1 MKKTILLYLKQS
13 VLAALLLAGL
23 FSCRPDRS
31 EALMAQARQA
41 MAENRFQA
49 AKSYLDTI
57 QALYPKDLV
66 KLKAVRQLFFEV
78 EFAEQQHSQ
87 AGSDSLLAL
96 RRTELPAKIKD
107 FVLEKDGD
115 TDAPGYYVHLR
126 QRYSQ
131 RSGQTWLQSSVGQRG
146 QLVLTSYYCGGRKLD
161 HSRLRLYAPDGSY
174 AETDAVLPDGALN
187 YSFNDGGLYY
197 EIVRFNARAAAALP
211 DFVRLHS
218 GETIKASLLGD
229 NRRYDYT
236 LRSEDR
242 DVLLQAAEASVI
254 LSDIARLEDEHR
266 LADAKMDF
274 LRKKMQTANDL
285 E

>member
-1 MKKTILLYLKQS
+1 MKKTIHLYLKHGL
-13 VLAALLLAGL
+13 LAALLLAGL

-49 AKSYLDTI
+49 AKSYLDTV
-57 QALYPKDLV
+57 QALYPDDLV

-78 EFAEQQHSQ
+78 EFAEQRHSQ

-96 RRTELPAKIKD
+96 RRAELPAKIKD
-107 FVLEKDGD
+107 FVLEKDND
-115 TDAPGYYVHLR
+115 TEASGYYVHLR

-131 RSGQTWLQSSVGQRG
+131 RSGQTWLQATVGQRG
-146 QLVLTSYYCGGRKLD
+146 QLILTSYYCGSRPLG
-161 HSRLRLYAPDGSY
+161 HNRLRLYAPDGSY
-174 AETDAVLPDGALN
+174 AESDTVLPDGALN

-197 EIVRFNARAAAALP
+197 EIVRFNAKAAGSLP

-218 GETIKASLLGD
+218 SETLQASLLGD
-229 NRRYDYT
+229 SRRHNYP
-236 LRSEDR
+236 LRGEDR
-242 DVLLQAAEASVI
+242 DILLQAAEASVI
-254 LSDIARLEDEHR
+254 LSDISRLEDEHR
-266 LADAKMDF
+266 LADAKMEF
-274 LRKKMQTANDL
+274 LKKKMQAANGL